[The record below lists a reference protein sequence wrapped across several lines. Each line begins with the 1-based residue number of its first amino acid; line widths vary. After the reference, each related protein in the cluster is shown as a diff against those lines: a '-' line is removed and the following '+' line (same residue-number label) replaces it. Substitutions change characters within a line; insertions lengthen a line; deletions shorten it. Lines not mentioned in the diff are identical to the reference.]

1 MSVRNVDAT
10 SDEIGGAGAAPP
22 PPALALS
29 AEHPTAG
36 GPRSRRGRTL
46 LWVGATIAVVAI
58 AQGGYQAADWL
69 SASTTVSS
77 ETHGALPAVDLTA
90 DGDVTVAVGSSDSIE
105 IERRARSGFQDVRYE
120 AVETDGTLAVEHSCP
135 RWWSSGVCQADL
147 VVTVPAGTEV
157 VVRTGSGAVRVEGVE
172 GDLRLDS
179 GDGDVTVLRAGG
191 RVDARTSSG
200 RVEVDGARTGV
211 VARSGDGDVTVR
223 DAGGA
228 VEARTSS
235 GAVVVDGV
243 RGDATVESGDGDV
256 EAREVTGSASA
267 TTSSGA
273 VRVGG
278 VRGDVVATSGD
289 GDVVVRGTGTPVA
302 LQISSGDGRSTVE
315 APTDPSASRT
325 VTIRSS
331 SGDVS
336 YLGAE

>member
-1 MSVRNVDAT
+1 MS
-10 SDEIGGAGAAPP
+10 AP
-22 PPALALS
+22 S
-29 AEHPTAG
+29 

-46 LWVGATIAVVAI
+46 LWVGSAIAVVAI
-58 AQGGYQAADWL
+58 AQGGYQTADWL
-69 SASTTVSS
+69 SSSTTVSS
-77 ETHGALPAVDLTA
+77 QSLGAVPTVELTA
-90 DGDVTVAVGSSDSIE
+90 DGDVTVTVGSPDSIE
-105 IERRARSGFQDVRYE
+105 VERRARTGFQDVSYE
-120 AVETDGTLAVEHSCP
+120 AVESGGTLAVEHTCP
-135 RWWSSGVCQADL
+135 RWWSNGVCQADL
-147 VVTVPAGTEV
+147 VVQVPAGTEV

-172 GDLRLDS
+172 GDLRVDS
-179 GDGDVTVLRAGG
+179 GDGDVLVAGAGG

-200 RVEVDGARTGV
+200 RVEVDGAGTAV

-223 DAGGA
+223 DAGGT

-235 GAVVVDGV
+235 GRVVVDGV
-243 RGDATVESGDGDV
+243 TGDATAESGDGDV

-289 GDVVVRGTGTPVA
+289 GEVVVRGTGTAVA
-302 LQISSGDGRSTVE
+302 LEISTGDGRSTVD